1 MEIYPYGQA
10 DYYYAVSQKIL
21 SDLFQRG
28 LISEE
33 QRKKIDNQNKQKIF
47 SKYPSIADLEVRA

>member
-21 SDLFQRG
+21 SDLIQRG

-33 QRKKIDNQNKQKIF
+33 QRKKIDNLNKQKIF

>member
-28 LISEE
+28 LISEK
-33 QRKKIDNQNKQKIF
+33 QRKMIDKLNKQKIF
-47 SKYPSIADLEVRA
+47 ATYPSIADLEVRA